1 VKSRDQVRNEI
12 LDAAV
17 EIAAQ
22 NGITRASVGDVA
34 RRVGISR
41 PTLYTHFASKDELVT
56 AAIVRE
62 SVAFV
67 DQVTAAAAKHDEP
80 RTALHAGIV
89 AALVSAREHPLLDRI
104 LRTEPEAL
112 LPFLTSDGG
121 PVLALAE
128 MAIRQV
134 IETVA
139 PGIVAEQ
146 IRLLGDLLT
155 RLLVSYSINAPTDS
169 PDVIASTICSFFFDG
184 VLADQPGVLAA
195 QSSVDLTTEPS

>member
-1 VKSRDQVRNEI
+1 MKSRDEVRVEI

-22 NGITRASVGDVA
+22 NGIARASVGDVA

-41 PTLYTHFASKDELVT
+41 PTLYTHVASKDELVT

-62 SVAFV
+62 AVAFV
-67 DQVTAAAAKHDEP
+67 DQVTAAAAKNDEP
-80 RTALHAGIV
+80 RSALHAGIV
-89 AALVSAREHPLLDRI
+89 AALEAAREHPLLDRV
-104 LRTEPEAL
+104 LRAEPEVL

-121 PVLALAE
+121 PVLAHAE
-128 MAIRQV
+128 MSIRQV
-134 IETVA
+134 IETIA
-139 PGIVAEQ
+139 PGIGAEQ

-169 PDVIASTICSFFFDG
+169 PEVIASTICKFFFEGVLAAHDG
-184 VLADQPGVLAA
+184 VLAAT
-195 QSSVDLTTEPS
+195 SVNPTTEPT